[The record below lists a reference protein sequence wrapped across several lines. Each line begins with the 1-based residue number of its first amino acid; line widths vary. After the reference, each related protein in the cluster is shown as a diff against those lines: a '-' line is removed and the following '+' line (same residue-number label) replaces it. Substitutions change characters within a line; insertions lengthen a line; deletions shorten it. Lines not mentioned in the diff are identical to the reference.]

1 MEEKVSAR
9 ETSNHTQKEQ
19 RRPEVLLALIEHG
32 SRPAAFALI
41 GLFIT
46 IWLFSVK
53 GTLQKVSLASF
64 EVELHTVST
73 SANLNKELNA
83 LAELNDEQLQLF
95 LVLGKEREYINY
107 NGEEVNEEN
116 LGKLYEVGLLKDW
129 QTTSEGGFSWTVS
142 KNGNRLHDILRN
154 LIYSSIRRSAT

>member
-1 MEEKVSAR
+1 MKDKDSGR
-9 ETSNHTQKEQ
+9 ETPCGTKDKQHK
-19 RRPEVLLALIEHG
+19 PEILLALIEHG

-46 IWLFSVK
+46 LWLFSVK

-73 SANLNKELNA
+73 SANLSKELNA

-95 LVLGKEREYINY
+95 LILGKKRNHINY
-107 NGEEVNEEN
+107 NGEELNEEN
-116 LGKLYEVGLLKDW
+116 LNKLYEKGLL
-129 QTTSEGGFSWTVS
+129 SEWKMEADGGFSWTVS
-142 KNGNRLHDILRN
+142 KDANRLHDILRN
-154 LIYSSIRRSAT
+154 LIYSSIRRSTT